1 MDPIAAAFRLAPG
14 WHDNL
19 EKIGLIQQKDF
30 LRNERN
36 RPQNNDCE
44 TNKFKKKTTANEF
57 YRGFDEFKAKFRN
70 HVETVVDVVT
80 SMAMIAVAIVV
91 NVMLRVEQRQSDH
104 QLV

>member
-1 MDPIAAAFRLAPG
+1 M
-14 WHDNL
+14 
-19 EKIGLIQQKDF
+19 
-30 LRNERN
+30 RNERDW
-36 RPQNNDCE
+36 PQYNDCE
-44 TNKFKKKTTANEF
+44 TYKFKKKTTANEL

-70 HVETVVDVVT
+70 QVETVVDVVT

>member
-1 MDPIAAAFRLAPG
+1 M
-14 WHDNL
+14 
-19 EKIGLIQQKDF
+19 
-30 LRNERN
+30 RNERN

-44 TNKFKKKTTANEF
+44 TNKFKKKTTANEL

-70 HVETVVDVVT
+70 QVETVVYVVT